1 MPDGGRGG
9 EVGLNDG
16 RVHHHSLW
24 QVEVV
29 QLPQESHP
37 VLGFEGADVPV
48 SPEVLD
54 DEGAR

>member
-1 MPDGGRGG
+1 MMA
-9 EVGLNDG
+9 V

-24 QVEVV
+24 QVEVP

-48 SPEVLD
+48 SPEVLGD
-54 DEGAR
+54 DGAC